1 MATVYLALDLR
12 HGRPVALKVLRPD
25 LPHPLAAERFL
36 REIAVVAGLTHPH
49 IVPLHDSGEEA
60 GLLWYAMPY
69 IEGES
74 LRNRLRR
81 DGSLPLDEAIRLARE
96 VADAL
101 GYAHG
106 RGIIHR
112 DLKPENILLL
122 AGHALVA
129 DFGIARAL
137 STASSER
144 LTETGLTLGTPHY
157 MSPEQA
163 AGDHEV
169 DGRSDIY
176 ALGCVLYELLAG
188 APPFTGPSPEAVL
201 IKRFTE
207 APPSLRSI
215 RDGIPEATQVAIE
228 KALARVPADRFETAM
243 EFARALSRSTQA
255 ISGLETTVSTR
266 PAPAKSIAVLPFAD
280 MSPLRDQEYFAD
292 GLAEEIIG
300 ALTRIE
306 ALRVASRTASF
317 AFKGRNEEIGD
328 IARKLRVGTLL
339 EGSVRKAGNRLRVTA
354 QLVNAVDGYHLWS
367 EHYDRELEDVFAI
380 QDEIAAN
387 VVRAMQVVMNET
399 AKRALDKPRTGN
411 VQAYE
416 YYLRGRQLFHQF
428 REKGLQMAR
437 RMFARAIEIDH
448 TFVLAYAGLADCS
461 SMLYTYWHA
470 RPEDLEQ
477 ADAASRTALDMGPDV
492 AEAHAARGLAL
503 TLRGAYD
510 AAADEFVAAIRLD
523 PRLFEAYYF
532 YARACF
538 QAGRL
543 AEAAQ
548 LFEQAA
554 AVRPEDYQA
563 VSLLEMVYHGLGR
576 MEEAETAQ
584 RRATKA
590 IEEHLDLNPGDAR
603 AWCLGA
609 VNLTRLG
616 EPEKALQWANH
627 ALELDPEEGAIYYNA
642 ACVHAIQGKHEQA
655 VDLLEAAT
663 EKGYRKPREWVQNDS
678 DLRSLRD
685 VERFRSYLE
694 RL

>member
-437 RMFARAIEIDH
+437 RMFARAIRLQLDAVH
-448 TFVLAYAGLADCS
+448 VLA
-461 SMLYTYWHA
+461 
-470 RPEDLEQ
+470 RPPGGPG
-477 ADAASRTALDMGPDV
+477 ASRC
-492 AEAHAARGLAL
+492 R
-503 TLRGAYD
+503 
-510 AAADEFVAAIRLD
+510 
-523 PRLFEAYYF
+523 
-532 YARACF
+532 
-538 QAGRL
+538 
-543 AEAAQ
+543 
-548 LFEQAA
+548 
-554 AVRPEDYQA
+554 
-563 VSLLEMVYHGLGR
+563 
-576 MEEAETAQ
+576 
-584 RRATKA
+584 
-590 IEEHLDLNPGDAR
+590 
-603 AWCLGA
+603 
-609 VNLTRLG
+609 
-616 EPEKALQWANH
+616 
-627 ALELDPEEGAIYYNA
+627 
-642 ACVHAIQGKHEQA
+642 
-655 VDLLEAAT
+655 
-663 EKGYRKPREWVQNDS
+663 
-678 DLRSLRD
+678 
-685 VERFRSYLE
+685 
-694 RL
+694 

>member
-1 MATVYLALDLR
+1 MATVYLAVDLR
-12 HGRPVALKVLRPD
+12 HGRPVALKVLRSD

-81 DGSLPLDEAIRLARE
+81 DGPRPLDEAIRLAGE

-106 RGIIHR
+106 RGVIHR

-122 AGHALVA
+122 AEHALVA

-137 STASSER
+137 TTASSER

-163 AGDHEV
+163 AGDREV

-176 ALGCVLYELLAG
+176 ALGCVLYEMLAG
-188 APPFTGPSPEAVL
+188 SPPFTGPSPEAVL

-207 APPSLRSI
+207 APPPLRSV
-215 RDGIPEATQVAIE
+215 REGIPAATEAAIV
-228 KALARVPADRFETAM
+228 KALARAPSDRFETAM
-243 EFARALSRSTQA
+243 EFARALTRSSLASSRP
-255 ISGLETTVSTR
+255 EPTVPSR
-266 PAPAKSIAVLPFAD
+266 PSPAKTIAVLPFAD
-280 MSPLRDQEYFAD
+280 MSPQRDQEYFAD

-317 AFKGRNEEIGD
+317 AFKGRNDEIGD

-387 VVRAMQVVMNET
+387 VVHAMQVVMNET
-399 AKRALDKPRTGN
+399 DKRALDKPRTAS

-437 RMFARAIEIDH
+437 RMFARAIEIDR
-448 TFVLAYAGLADCS
+448 TFVLAHAGLADCS

-470 RPEDLEQ
+470 RPEDLQQ
-477 ADAASRTALDMGPDV
+477 ADAASRTALEMGPDV
-492 AEAHAARGLAL
+492 AEAHAARGLSL

-510 AAADEFVAAIRLD
+510 AAAGEFAAAIRLD

-576 MEEAETAQ
+576 VEEAEAAQ

-590 IEEHLDLNPGDAR
+590 IEEHLDLNPDDAR

-616 EPEKALQWANH
+616 EVEKALQWANH

-642 ACVHAIQGKHEQA
+642 ACVYALQGKHERA

-663 EKGYRKPREWVQNDS
+663 QKGYCKPREWVQNDS

-685 VERFRSYLE
+685 VVRFRSFLD